1 MAMRRRFLMAGALI
15 LPAGIFT
22 PAFSA
27 AIKTGA
33 AEFIGSLG
41 NQALQMIRSDMAPAE
56 KMAVFHGLLDE
67 DFDMPGIARF
77 VLGPYGRLASP
88 EERQEFMRLLADDL
102 VRFYNRRFA
111 QYRGETLEVTGS
123 RPDPAGIMVTSEII
137 RPYGRP
143 IAVDWQLGVENG
155 LYKVSDVIIDGVS
168 MAVSERAEFA
178 RQIQVNG
185 GQVAGLLA
193 RMREQASNGM
203 PASQSYPPVA
213 PAGSPYPFAGA
224 PYPPPGIPG
233 HTLFARAA
241 GTGDPLTTF
250 TAGPRACSEYGAA
263 DRPRRQADGA
273 GRPRNRRNCLRTR

>member
-1 MAMRRRFLMAGALI
+1 MTMRRRFLMAGALI
-15 LPAGIFT
+15 LLAGIFT

-27 AIKTGA
+27 AIETSA

-123 RPDPAGIMVTSEII
+123 RPDPAGIIVTARSSAPTDGRSRWIGSSASKMVS
-137 RPYGRP
+137 
-143 IAVDWQLGVENG
+143 
-155 LYKVSDVIIDGVS
+155 
-168 MAVSERAEFA
+168 
-178 RQIQVNG
+178 
-185 GQVAGLLA
+185 
-193 RMREQASNGM
+193 
-203 PASQSYPPVA
+203 
-213 PAGSPYPFAGA
+213 
-224 PYPPPGIPG
+224 
-233 HTLFARAA
+233 
-241 GTGDPLTTF
+241 
-250 TAGPRACSEYGAA
+250 
-263 DRPRRQADGA
+263 
-273 GRPRNRRNCLRTR
+273 TR